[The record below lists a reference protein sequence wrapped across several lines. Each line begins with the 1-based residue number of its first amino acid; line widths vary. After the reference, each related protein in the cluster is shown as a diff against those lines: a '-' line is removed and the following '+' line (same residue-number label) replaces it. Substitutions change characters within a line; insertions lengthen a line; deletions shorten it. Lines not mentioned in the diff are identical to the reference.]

1 MAWSPRSWEAFP
13 VKQMPT
19 YQDAEQVKSAV
30 ERLSAQ
36 PPLIFAE
43 EVRAL
48 KADLG
53 RVARGEAF
61 LLQGGDCAE
70 AFAEFSA
77 DMIRDNFKLMMQMAV
92 TLTFAGQK
100 PVVKVGRLAGQFA
113 KPRSSD
119 LEKQG
124 DVELPSYRGDIIN
137 DSAFTP
143 DARIPDPERM
153 LRAYYQAAST
163 LNLIRAFAQGG
174 MADLTNVHKWNLEFV
189 RNSPQG
195 ERFEQLASDID
206 KAMSFMAACG
216 LTPDSVPALQTVDYY
231 TSHEALLLDYETALT
246 RVDSLTNIYYDLS
259 AHMLWIGDRTRQP
272 DHAHVEFLRGV
283 GNPLGVKCG
292 PSMDTDDLKKLL
304 DTLNPERE
312 AGRITLIVRMGADKV
327 QEHMPALVRAVKG
340 LDHPVVWSC
349 DPMHGNTIKAET
361 GYKTRPFDQVLR
373 EVEGFFAVHQA
384 EGTIPGGVHLEM
396 TGKNVTECMGGARA
410 VSAED
415 LSSRYH
421 THCDPRLNAEQSL
434 EMAFMV
440 SDLLRK
446 YLGDRPIAQAA

>member
-19 YQDAEQVKSAV
+19 YQDAEQVKSVA

-100 PVVKVGRLAGQFA
+100 PVVKIGRLAGQFA

-119 LEKQG
+119 MEKQG
-124 DVELPSYRGDIIN
+124 ELELPSYRGDIIN

-143 DARIPDPERM
+143 EARIPDPERM

-195 ERFEQLASDID
+195 ERFEQLAGEID

-246 RVDSLTNIYYDLS
+246 RVDSLTNKYYDLS

-312 AGRITLIVRMGADKV
+312 EGRITLIVRMGADKV
-327 QEHMPALVRAVKG
+327 QEHMPALVRAVKS

-361 GYKTRPFDQVLR
+361 GFKTRPFDQVLR

-384 EGTIPGGVHLEM
+384 EGTIPGGIHLEM

-440 SDLLRK
+440 SDLMRK
-446 YLGDRPIAQAA
+446 YLGDRSIAQAA